1 LGTSYFVL
9 VNILVIGSG
18 GREHALSWKLS
29 QSSKVETVFTAPG
42 NGGTENNIPID
53 VNDLDGLAE
62 FAQKNNCFTVVG
74 PEDPLAAGI
83 VDKFNELDL
92 KVFGPSQAAAQLE
105 SSKIWAKNFMKRNNI
120 PTARFEIFDDPQKA
134 EEHVKSIDYNVVV
147 KADGLAAGKGVIVC
161 NSDDE
166 AISAIQTILVKKTFG
181 DAGNKI
187 IIEERIDGI
196 EASYIALSDGN
207 IALPMASSQD
217 HKRIFDDDK
226 GPNTGGM
233 GAYSPTPIVT
243 DILAKKIQEE
253 VIEKTIHA
261 MKNEGI
267 SFKGFLYAGIMI
279 KDDVPYVLE
288 YNVRMGDPECQP
300 ITMRM
305 NFDLYD
311 YFVASVDGT
320 LSSMPSLSWKDQFA
334 VCVVLAS
341 NGYPGS
347 YPTND
352 EITGFDS
359 ISNDT
364 NVFHAG
370 TKKSDGKIFSNGGRV
385 LGVTSLGD
393 SLASA
398 ISSAYSAIEK
408 IVWSSKYC
416 RKDIGKKGLSY
427 FWVWNIL
434 SSVIIQF
441 MFMSCSDFGI
451 FLIICFSN
459 TSEIV
464 IVSFFAKNLS

>member
-1 LGTSYFVL
+1 M
-9 VNILVIGSG
+9 VNVLVIGSG

-29 QSSKVETVFTAPG
+29 QSSKVETVYTAPG
-42 NGGTENNIPID
+42 NGGTKNNVPLD
-53 VNDLDGLAE
+53 VTDLDGLSE

-83 VDKFNELDL
+83 VDKFNELNL

-134 EEHVKSIDYNVVV
+134 EEYVKSIDYNVVV

-166 AISAIQTILVKKTFG
+166 AISAIHTILVKKTFG

-196 EASYIALSDGN
+196 EASYIALSDGDV
-207 IALPMASSQD
+207 ALPMASSQD
-217 HKRIFDDDK
+217 HKRIFDDDE

-243 DILAKKIQEE
+243 TDLAKKIQEE

-279 KDDVPYVLE
+279 KDGKPYVLE

-320 LSSMPSLSWKDQFA
+320 LSSMPSLSWKDKFA

-341 NGYPGS
+341 NGYPGTYS
-347 YPTND
+347 TND
-352 EITGFDS
+352 EINGFDS
-359 ISNDT
+359 ISNNT
-364 NVFHAG
+364 HVFHAG
-370 TKKSDGKIFSNGGRV
+370 TKKHDGKIFSNGGRV

-393 SLASA
+393 SLDSA
-398 ISSAYSAIEK
+398 ISNVYSATEK
-408 IVWSSKYC
+408 IIWSNKYC

-427 FWVWNIL
+427 F
-434 SSVIIQF
+434 
-441 MFMSCSDFGI
+441 
-451 FLIICFSN
+451 
-459 TSEIV
+459 
-464 IVSFFAKNLS
+464 

>member
-1 LGTSYFVL
+1 MGNSYFLL
-9 VNILVIGSG
+9 VNVLVIGSG

-42 NGGTENNIPID
+42 NGGTENNIPLD
-53 VNDLDGLAE
+53 VTDLEGLAE

-83 VDKFNELDL
+83 VDKFNQLNL

-134 EEHVKSIDYNVVV
+134 EEYVRSIDYDVVV

-161 NSDDE
+161 SSIDD
-166 AISAIQTILVKKTFG
+166 ALSAIQTILVKKTFG
-181 DAGNKI
+181 NAGNKI

-196 EASYIALSDGN
+196 EASYIALSDGDV
-207 IALPMASSQD
+207 ALPMASSQD
-217 HKRIFDDDK
+217 HKRIFNDDK

-233 GAYSPTPIVT
+233 GAYSPTPIIT

-267 SFKGFLYAGIMI
+267 QFKGFLYAGIMI
-279 KDDVPYVLE
+279 KNGKPYVLE

-341 NGYPGS
+341 DGYPGS
-347 YPTND
+347 YSIND

-359 ISNDT
+359 ISNNT

-370 TKKSDGKIFSNGGRV
+370 TKKLDGKILSNGGRV

-393 SLASA
+393 SLESA
-398 ISSAYSAIEK
+398 IRTAYSAIEK
-408 IVWSSKYC
+408 INWSNKYC
-416 RKDIGKKGLSY
+416 RTDIGKKGLSY
-427 FWVWNIL
+427 F
-434 SSVIIQF
+434 
-441 MFMSCSDFGI
+441 
-451 FLIICFSN
+451 
-459 TSEIV
+459 
-464 IVSFFAKNLS
+464 

>member
-1 LGTSYFVL
+1 M
-9 VNILVIGSG
+9 VNVLVIGSG

-29 QSSKVETVFTAPG
+29 QSSKVETVYTAPG
-42 NGGTENNIPID
+42 NGGTKNNVPLD
-53 VNDLDGLAE
+53 VTDLDGLSE

-83 VDKFNELDL
+83 VDKFNELNL

-134 EEHVKSIDYNVVV
+134 EEYVKSIDYNVVV

-161 NSDDE
+161 NSNDE
-166 AISAIQTILVKKTFG
+166 AISAIHTILVKKTFG

-196 EASYIALSDGN
+196 EASYIALSDGDV
-207 IALPMASSQD
+207 ALPMASSQD
-217 HKRIFDDDK
+217 HKRIFDDDE

-243 DILAKKIQEE
+243 TDLAKKIQEE

-279 KDDVPYVLE
+279 KDGKPYVLE

-320 LSSMPSLSWKDQFA
+320 LSSMPSLSWKDKFA

-341 NGYPGS
+341 NGYPGTYS
-347 YPTND
+347 TND
-352 EITGFDS
+352 EINGFDS

-364 NVFHAG
+364 HVFHAG
-370 TKKSDGKIFSNGGRV
+370 TKKHDGKIFSNGGRV

-393 SLASA
+393 SLDSA
-398 ISSAYSAIEK
+398 ISNVYSATEK
-408 IVWSSKYC
+408 IIWSNKYC

-427 FWVWNIL
+427 F
-434 SSVIIQF
+434 
-441 MFMSCSDFGI
+441 
-451 FLIICFSN
+451 
-459 TSEIV
+459 
-464 IVSFFAKNLS
+464 